1 MIRPAPIRPAV
12 IQVAIRWL
20 VSSAALLFA
29 VTALTFVLASLAPG
43 SAVRAVL
50 GANTSVTPQ
59 QYAQVKHQLGL
70 DQPLPVQYWQWLYH
84 LLHGS
89 LGADLFSGQPVTAAL
104 GTRVGAS
111 LSLIIATI
119 IVSGIAGVTIGTVS
133 AVRGGVTGRILD
145 TLAVSGFALPSFWL
159 ALILIELLAVRAR
172 LFPSAG
178 YVALDSDPGQWLR
191 SIVLPVLTL
200 SAGTTAAI
208 ARQTRDSM
216 LQVFGRDFVTSLR
229 SRGLPLRVII
239 VKHALRNAAIPVV
252 TTLGVVFI
260 GLLGGTVIVEQV
272 FSIPGLG
279 EAAVTATANH
289 DLPMIEGIA
298 FYFAVLVVIVNLLV
312 DVSYSMLNP
321 KVREAT

>member
-1 MIRPAPIRPAV
+1 MIRIAT
-12 IQVAIRWL
+12 RWL
-20 VSSAALLFA
+20 LSSVALLFA

-50 GANTSVTPQ
+50 GTETSVTPQ
-59 QYAQVKHQLGL
+59 QYAQMERQLGL
-70 DQPLPVQYWQWLYH
+70 DEPLPAQYWHWLSN

-89 LGADLFSGQPVTAAL
+89 LGNDLFSGQPITAAL
-104 GTRVGAS
+104 GTRIGAS
-111 LSLIIATI
+111 LSLIIAT
-119 IVSGIAGVTIGTVS
+119 VVLSGIVGVAFGTVS

-145 TLAVSGFALPSFWL
+145 TLAISGFALPSFWL
-159 ALILIELLAVRAR
+159 ALILIEVLAVEVR
-172 LFPSAG
+172 LFPTTG
-178 YVALDSDPGQWLR
+178 YVALSSDPGQWLR

-216 LQVFGRDFVTSLR
+216 LQVFGRDFITALR

-239 VKHALRNAAIPVV
+239 WKHALRNAAIPVV

-260 GLLGGTVIVEQV
+260 GLLGGTVLVEQV
-272 FSIPGLG
+272 FAIPGLG
-279 EAAVTATANH
+279 EAAVTATTTH

-312 DVSYSMLNP
+312 DISYAALNP
-321 KVREAT
+321 KVRVAP

>member
-1 MIRPAPIRPAV
+1 MIRI
-12 IQVAIRWL
+12 AIRWL
-20 VSSAALLFA
+20 LSSAALLFA

-50 GANTSVTPQ
+50 GAQTSVSPQ
-59 QYAQVKHQLGL
+59 QYAQMKHQLGL
-70 DQPLPVQYWQWLYH
+70 DEPLLVQYWHWLSG

-89 LGADLFSGQPVTAAL
+89 LGNDLLSGQPITAAL
-104 GTRVGAS
+104 STRIGAS

-119 IVSGIAGVTIGTVS
+119 VVSGVAGVTVGTVS

-159 ALILIELLAVRAR
+159 ALILIEVLAVRVR
-172 LFPSAG
+172 LFPTTG
-178 YVALDSDPGQWLR
+178 YVALDGDPGQWLR

-216 LQVFGRDFVTSLR
+216 LQVFSRDFVTALR
-229 SRGLPLRVII
+229 SRGLPLRVIV

-260 GLLGGTVIVEQV
+260 GLLGGTVLVEQV
-272 FSIPGLG
+272 FAIPGLG
-279 EAAVTATANH
+279 EAAVTATTNH

-312 DVSYSMLNP
+312 DISYTALNP
-321 KVREAT
+321 KVRVAR

>member
-1 MIRPAPIRPAV
+1 MIRIAT
-12 IQVAIRWL
+12 RWL
-20 VSSAALLFA
+20 LSSVALLFA

-50 GANTSVTPQ
+50 GTETSVTPQ
-59 QYAQVKHQLGL
+59 QYAQMERQLGL
-70 DQPLPVQYWQWLYH
+70 NQPLPVQYWHWLSN

-89 LGADLFSGQPVTAAL
+89 LGNDLFSGQPITAAL
-104 GTRVGAS
+104 GTRIGAS
-111 LSLIIATI
+111 LSLIIAT
-119 IVSGIAGVTIGTVS
+119 VVLSGIVGVAFGTVS

-145 TLAVSGFALPSFWL
+145 TLAISGFALPSFWL
-159 ALILIELLAVRAR
+159 ALILIEVLAVEVR
-172 LFPSAG
+172 LFPTTG
-178 YVALDSDPGQWLR
+178 YVALSSDPGQWLR

-216 LQVFGRDFVTSLR
+216 LQVFGRDFITALR

-239 VKHALRNAAIPVV
+239 WKHALRNAAIPVV

-260 GLLGGTVIVEQV
+260 GLLGGTVLVEQV
-272 FSIPGLG
+272 FAIPGLG
-279 EAAVTATANH
+279 EAAVTATTTH

-312 DVSYSMLNP
+312 DISYAALNP
-321 KVREAT
+321 KVRVAP

>member
-1 MIRPAPIRPAV
+1 MIRIAA
-12 IQVAIRWL
+12 RWL
-20 VSSAALLFA
+20 VSSVALLFA

-50 GANTSVTPQ
+50 GAQTSVSPQ

-70 DQPLPVQYWQWLYH
+70 DEPLLVQYWHWLFN

-89 LGADLFSGQPVTAAL
+89 LGNDLLSGQPVTAAL
-104 GTRVGAS
+104 STRIGAS

-119 IVSGIAGVTIGTVS
+119 VVSGVAGVTAGTVS

-159 ALILIELLAVRAR
+159 ALILIEVLAVRVR
-172 LFPSAG
+172 LFPTTG
-178 YVALDSDPGQWLR
+178 YVAPGGDPGQWLR

-216 LQVFGRDFVTSLR
+216 LQVLSRDFVTALR
-229 SRGLPLRVII
+229 SRGLPLRVIV

-260 GLLGGTVIVEQV
+260 GLLGGTVLVEQV
-272 FSIPGLG
+272 FAIPGLG
-279 EAAVTATANH
+279 EAAVTATTNH

-312 DVSYSMLNP
+312 DISYTVLNP
-321 KVREAT
+321 RVRMAP

>member
-1 MIRPAPIRPAV
+1 MIRIAT
-12 IQVAIRWL
+12 RWL
-20 VSSAALLFA
+20 VSSVALLFA

-50 GANTSVTPQ
+50 GTETSVTPQ
-59 QYAQVKHQLGL
+59 QYAQMERQLGL
-70 DQPLPVQYWQWLYH
+70 NEPLPVQYWHWLAN

-89 LGADLFSGQPVTAAL
+89 LGNDLFSGQPITAAL
-104 GTRVGAS
+104 GTRIGAS
-111 LSLIIATI
+111 LSLIIATVV
-119 IVSGIAGVTIGTVS
+119 VSGVAGVAFGTFS

-159 ALILIELLAVRAR
+159 ALILIELLAVQAR
-172 LFPSAG
+172 LFPTTG
-178 YVALDSDPGQWLR
+178 FVALSSDPGQWLR

-216 LQVFGRDFVTSLR
+216 LQVFGRDFITALR

-239 VKHALRNAAIPVV
+239 WKHALRNAAIPVV

-260 GLLGGTVIVEQV
+260 GLLGGTVLVEQV
-272 FSIPGLG
+272 FAIPGLG
-279 EAAVTATANH
+279 EAAVTATTTH

-312 DVSYSMLNP
+312 DISYAALNP
-321 KVREAT
+321 KVRVAP

>member
-1 MIRPAPIRPAV
+1 MVRI
-12 IQVAIRWL
+12 AIRWL

-59 QYAQVKHQLGL
+59 QCAQVKHQLGL
-70 DQPLPVQYWQWLYH
+70 DEPLPLQYWHWLYN

-89 LGADLFSGQPVTAAL
+89 LGTDLFSGQPVTAAL
-104 GTRVGAS
+104 GTRIDAS
-111 LSLIIATI
+111 LSLIVATI
-119 IVSGIAGVTIGTVS
+119 VVSGLADVTVGTVS

-145 TLAVSGFALPSFWL
+145 TLTVFGFALPSFWL
-159 ALILIELLAVRAR
+159 ALILIEVLAVRVR
-172 LFPSAG
+172 LFPTTG

-191 SIVLPVLTL
+191 GIVLPVLTL

-216 LQVFGRDFVTSLR
+216 LQVFGRDFITALR
-229 SRGLPLRVII
+229 SRGLPLRVI
-239 VKHALRNAAIPVV
+239 VWKHALRNAAIPVV

-260 GLLGGTVIVEQV
+260 GLLGGTVLVEQV
-272 FSIPGLG
+272 FAIPGLG
-279 EAAVTATANH
+279 EAAVTATTNH
-289 DLPMIEGIA
+289 DLAMIEGIA
-298 FYFAVLVVIVNLLV
+298 FYFAILVVVVNLLV
-312 DVSYSMLNP
+312 DISYAVLNP
-321 KVREAT
+321 KVRVAV